1 LRDLLVFAVVMLML
15 PGSFRK
21 PFLGLLLFSWLAY
34 MRPQDLCWGFARTM
48 RLSFFVGLAMVL
60 GWWANEGGRRRFT
73 YWDVRT
79 KAMVVL
85 AMFIT
90 VSYAFAE
97 IHDEYTNKYFAE
109 YLKIILV
116 ALFTAGQVDS
126 PARFRVMLWTI
137 ALCLG
142 FFGIK
147 GGVFGVLGGGRQILR
162 GPGGMLE
169 DNNDFALALVMNV
182 PLLWYMGVSE
192 RAMPLIRRGT
202 QIAVFLT
209 VITVVL
215 THSRGAFLALTATS
229 LWMAWRSGQ
238 LFKAF
243 GFLAVLALLFPLVAP
258 QDVLERLSTIGN
270 TQESSTNSRLVAWGI
285 AFRMIEAHPV
295 LGVGMRNFKPRYFE
309 FSGETP
315 GPDSIAHVAHNSYLQ
330 IWAESGTPAFL
341 VYMLLLVSVFFAC
354 RKVFAIGRARPDL
367 RWAMDYARMMEATT
381 VAFLVGAFF
390 LNRGHFD
397 LIYHWVALV
406 TSLLAVAVVAYRR
419 APTANATGGA
429 GDAVVAVPAAAAT
442 PGGRRITVR
451 WRDRFGG
458 PAGTEV
464 VTEGAPPR
472 PTWERHR

>member
-1 LRDLLVFAVVMLML
+1 MRDLLVFAVVMLML

-270 TQESSTNSRLVAWGI
+270 
-285 AFRMIEAHPV
+285 
-295 LGVGMRNFKPRYFE
+295 
-309 FSGETP
+309 
-315 GPDSIAHVAHNSYLQ
+315 
-330 IWAESGTPAFL
+330 
-341 VYMLLLVSVFFAC
+341 
-354 RKVFAIGRARPDL
+354 
-367 RWAMDYARMMEATT
+367 
-381 VAFLVGAFF
+381 
-390 LNRGHFD
+390 
-397 LIYHWVALV
+397 
-406 TSLLAVAVVAYRR
+406 
-419 APTANATGGA
+419 
-429 GDAVVAVPAAAAT
+429 
-442 PGGRRITVR
+442 
-451 WRDRFGG
+451 
-458 PAGTEV
+458 
-464 VTEGAPPR
+464 
-472 PTWERHR
+472 